1 MSFIKKQTIHQRKV
15 GDKSFILT
23 ADGNLEINLADG
35 KEVRIDANVITT
47 GDTTGPKVA
56 NTFYVSTDGSDLN
69 DGRSQDKNGAFASI
83 KKAAEVAPEGST
95 IIVAP
100 GDYVENNPITLRDF
114 VTVSGQGEL
123 RNTRVFPKNNQQTI
137 FYVGNGC
144 YLYQITFRGLR
155 APGWC
160 AEIRPGTLCTTS
172 PYIQN
177 CTNMNGPW
185 LNDGTEFI
193 PFETVQIEGIEP
205 GARPLLLEDY
215 PDLPLDKQINDN
227 GGGGGMFVDGD
238 AYDPAS
244 LVFSFVA
251 DAFTQIAQG
260 GIGFHVTNFG
270 YTQIVS
276 CFSVFCSTGFL
287 TTKGGY
293 LSISNSVS
301 DFGTFGVVADGF
313 YPTAYTNAK
322 TDQNYYSTVGSIT
335 VNNPGVGYTSA
346 PTVTIEAPTGPGG
359 VTATGTAQVDLT
371 TGQIAAVSV
380 NDSGSGYEQIPQVTF
395 SGGGAV
401 IQAEGTVNLT
411 TNSTIALSSLRDKP
425 QTGSIIQFQ
434 GDNNYYYITS
444 TEITDPPFVYD
455 EQVCRRDVRRIVDA
469 VTSDI
474 VFGTTYQSTAAA
486 TSYLRSTASKV
497 ILDQLAP
504 TIYALESARD
514 QMKLRTSNLA
524 MQEEI
529 DQRFNIITT
538 TLSAGD
544 SSATPDL
551 GSDFAASLN
560 DLSSIDADLIKVKD
574 NVLQNRDF
582 IIEELSSYINDQF
595 TELSYNQTQ
604 YETDMTNLLNGLAY
618 YAALGSDQQVIRQA
632 QQIEIRD
639 RHKNMMI
646 ASFNYLRSQV
656 LGLSDVSSDATALA
670 TVTEGWNQFINIVDD
685 GDSAGITVEFPEHT
699 GVESQRAD
707 AKDQLIA
714 NKAFIAAEFRAFIAD
729 DNPTWSF
736 DTVAFEQDM
745 EYIVDALTFDV
756 LYGGNSSTIQ
766 EVSYYLHN
774 NNISSFTSSQKQ
786 TLLDAFARIR
796 SVVQQVATG
805 VIVIKTTGNGESQ
818 DFSSGTATSTQA
830 AILDS
835 LVQNFETAIDE
846 ISTASLP
853 AKTYPLYDQEPAGL
867 QDAASA
873 ILGAR
878 TNFVADAQTYLLN
891 NYPDLTYNIEKCKR
905 DVGYIIDAIYYDAQ
919 LGANHNTITAG
930 LAYSRANTAYL
941 DAEQK
946 PATILALRE
955 AKRLLVAAANRDAT
969 FQTAV
974 GDLFDVALDI
984 IELDQ
989 LPSEGTVYPE
999 PGPASQELINAT
1011 NQLLDN
1017 TDFLKAE
1024 IIAHI
1029 ADNNFVYDQAKC
1041 ERDTGYIID
1050 AAYYDAALGTNY
1062 NQVTNGLAYAR
1073 VNAAKV
1079 AADQLTETVGAIAF
1093 AKAESQT
1100 ATAGDA
1106 TAQTRVGAAFDEVL
1120 DILQNGV
1127 GNADALTFPAPSG
1140 ATSAE
1145 QNAALQLQNNRDFLA
1160 AEAVAYIQNNYQNFT
1175 YDRTKCERDV
1185 GYIMDA
1191 VALDIALGT
1200 NYNAVTAGLAYQ
1212 RANSSVVQSSQKI
1225 QTLGAFGELKDQL
1238 VKLGLSDTAETRSNA
1253 AMDEILDIIDNGVV
1267 STDAAADALVFPTP
1281 SSLPSAG
1288 AVEAKDQLI
1297 ANKDFII
1304 AEITSWIANNYPALV
1319 YDSAKCERDV
1329 GYIVDALCHDI
1340 IYGGNSATVQVANSY
1355 FVGAVSQLGS
1365 GEEIATADAYNRLK
1379 GIVGDI
1385 VIELPVVKTGSYVEN
1400 QDTSG
1405 TPATSAEVDTLT
1417 GLVEIIED
1425 VVRAGTTSGLPAVV
1439 LPSISWADS
1448 GLQQSYSTIKG
1459 NKDDVARII
1468 SIFIANNY
1476 QSFIYDE
1483 AKCRRDVAIMIEA
1496 AAYDAV
1502 LNTNYNAVTAGLA
1515 YQRANSAYVLSNQN
1529 LQTIV
1534 AIEHVRDSIASLDV
1548 SSTFSSRTNAA
1559 FNEILDII
1567 QNGTVSTDDAADAL
1581 VFNAPTGVT
1590 SDVQNAFNEIR
1601 ANRAFLIE
1609 ETIAYIGNNY
1619 PALVYNE
1626 TKCRRDT
1633 GYIIDAVSYDI
1644 LYQGNLASK
1653 QAAESYLVGAVSQL
1667 GGASEI
1673 TATVAALNDLSLTI
1687 ADVIQNI
1694 GHGTIEQ
1701 SPVVEAQDVVGPG
1714 SSASEAARAQDLLQ
1728 IIEDVVSA
1736 GSIAGMPADAATD
1749 ILNES
1754 AILQADFATATGETT
1769 NIQDS
1774 TINLLTETFTRD
1786 FTFDSTK
1793 CARDTRYIVDA
1804 LTYDILYGGNSATVA
1819 AANAYYVG
1827 TTSQVAGQQQET
1839 ANSLEWVNTLLGDVL
1854 LDTAVAA
1861 TEQLVETQDTT
1872 AGAASATEV
1881 TTADTLLQ
1889 VFQDV
1894 IVNGTDNLPTVT
1906 YPDITGASAGIQAAV
1921 AALASA
1927 KQTIINDT
1935 ITYIQTT
1942 YDGFSYDE
1950 AKCSRDTEYLINAVA
1965 FDLLYEGNIATLI
1978 ATRAY
1983 FLGTSKYLPD
1993 SQISVT
1999 IDAYEHIRDVATS
2012 CIEGISVTPTTGNTE
2027 TQVLSGNYGTS
2038 TESAL
2043 AETLWNIPIDALS
2056 NVPPSLVGT
2065 PSEVAPN
2072 TSWLPATI
2080 RTAASTMLAQK
2091 ANIQDGVIDYITT
2104 NIIGFEYNID
2114 KCKRDTG
2121 YIIDAAIYDLMYGGD
2136 KQTRRAASAYY
2147 SGAILG
2153 AAKVGNTDQVGV
2165 TAYSYYYL
2173 ADLVKNVGLNEPI
2186 AKSYNNLATQNLSIP
2201 DGDPIAASRLELL
2214 IDRLGKAVLD
2224 ENITGWQERNHDH
2237 TLGSSI
2243 YNTERE
2249 TILADLT
2256 DIENTTIDDLNATYG
2271 GSANIRVFPGIVSVE
2286 TTQQANLYNVSTIST
2301 SGHAFEYVG
2310 AGITYNALPF
2320 FGGSAIPE
2328 NEIVET
2334 SQGKVFA
2341 GGTVDQ
2347 IGNFRVGNFF
2357 GVNALTG
2364 SITLNANEIDL
2375 QGLTSVGPFIRDGIP
2390 VGVELKEVSDNANLI
2405 ASIGTQDFN
2414 TAPTQKAVATY
2425 VENRYLNK
2433 LTGGTVTGDLILDG
2447 NFDVNGDV
2455 ISTDSTGTF
2464 NLLNTTATTIE
2475 AFGDATAINMGAD
2488 NGLFTIRPD
2497 LLVEGSL
2504 TVNGDIVFTGDVS
2517 LNIPDESLQAYSIST
2532 EGSLDYIS
2540 INTRTDEE
2548 QITFGIR
2555 PTFLVE
2561 NTTESTATN
2570 NGAVVIDGGV
2580 GIAKSIVVG
2589 GDLTVDGS
2597 IILGD
2602 DRAVDT
2608 IDINGSTDID
2618 IPDND
2623 TSVFRVH
2630 ENITDY
2636 IVVDTTDGSEVV
2648 EIGSVPNL
2656 VLLNSDDATDNLTG
2670 ALQATG
2676 GISTQRNVHAGVD
2689 ITADRDIIAQ
2699 RDLEVNGTNI
2709 ITDETGTFNLLDTN
2723 ATTINAFGA
2732 ATFIDIG
2739 ASTGTFTIRNE
2750 QVIIDSVET
2759 LQIPVG
2765 TTDDRPTAVTGQIRF
2780 NTDTQVFEGYDGIA
2794 WGSLGGVKDVDQN
2807 TFIRPETSPGANND
2821 ELEFFTNGSRR
2832 LLISNTDF
2840 IVEAT
2845 NPVQILNT
2853 TESVNYTTGALTV
2866 AGGVGIA
2873 KNLSVQGYITGNN
2886 SGVLQLTDLATD
2898 VVDIRANTILA
2909 QDGVKLLTNAPDS
2922 AADDIVYPLTL
2933 AHHSISGT
2941 PVAGSGT
2948 GIKFELETANDN
2960 FETGG
2965 QIDVVAQDVTGLQED
2980 FDMVFSTMIGG
2991 SIVEKLRL
2999 GETTTTITN
3008 NLQVDQSLFV
3018 TGILDAAG
3026 FRGSI
3031 FADDSTEIV
3040 DSINNR
3046 LTVVDA
3052 AIGTLTLTTDL
3063 EVQYGG
3069 TGVST
3074 FTTDGILYGNAADPV
3089 QVTDAAGTSDTSESF
3104 QLLTVVGGGDN
3115 TPVWTDTIDGG
3126 SF

>member
-15 GDKSFILT
+15 GDKSLVLT
-23 ADGNLEINLADG
+23 ADGNIEINLGEG
-35 KEVRIDANVITT
+35 KEVRIDANVVTT
-47 GDTTGPKVA
+47 GDQSGPKVA
-56 NTFYVSTDGSDLN
+56 NVFYVATDGSDLN

-100 GDYVENNPITLRDF
+100 GDYYENNPITLRDF
-114 VTVSGQGEL
+114 VTVTGQGEL

-144 YLYQITFRGLR
+144 YLYQITFRALR

-205 GARPLLLEDY
+205 SARPLMLEDY
-215 PDLPLDKQINDN
+215 PDLPFDKQINN
-227 GGGGGMFVDGD
+227 EGGGGGMLVDGD

-260 GIGFHVTNFG
+260 GIGFHITNFG

-276 CFSVFCSTGFL
+276 CFTVFCSTGFK
-287 TTKGGY
+287 TTNGGY

-301 DFGTFGVVADGF
+301 DFGTYGVVADGF
-313 YPTAYTNAK
+313 YPTAYTNAL
-322 TDQNYYSTVGSIT
+322 TDQDYYSTVGSVT

-346 PTVTIEAPTGPGG
+346 PTVTIEAPTGAGG
-359 VTATGTAQVDLT
+359 IQATGTAQVDLT
-371 TGQIAAVSV
+371 TGQIAAVSIS
-380 NDSGSGYEQIPQVTF
+380 NSGSGYEVVPQVTF
-395 SGGGAV
+395 SGGGAT

-411 TNSTIALSSLRDKP
+411 TNSTISLSSLRDKP
-425 QTGSIIQFQ
+425 QTGSVIQFQ
-434 GDNNYYYITS
+434 GDNTYYYITS

-474 VFGTTYQSTAAA
+474 VLGTTYQSTAAA

-497 ILDQLAP
+497 ILDQLEP

-514 QMKLRTSNLA
+514 QMKLNTSNLA

-529 DQRFNIITT
+529 DARFNIITG

-560 DLSSIDADLIKVKD
+560 DLSSIDPDYIKVKD
-574 NVLQNRDF
+574 NILQNRDF
-582 IIEELSSYINDQF
+582 IIEELSAYINDQF

-604 YETDMTNLLNGLAY
+604 FTADMTNLINGLAY
-618 YAALGSDQQVIRQA
+618 YSVLGSDHAVIRQA
-632 QQIEIRD
+632 QEIEIRD

-646 ASFNYLRSQV
+646 AVFNYLRSQT
-656 LGLSDVSSDATALA
+656 LGLADVQSDATALA
-670 TVTEGWNQFINIVDD
+670 NVTEGWAQFINIVDD
-685 GDSAGITVEFPEHT
+685 GDSAGITIEYPEHV

-707 AKDQLIA
+707 SKDQLIA
-714 NKAFIAAEFRAFIAD
+714 NRDFIAAEFRAYIVD
-729 DNPTWSF
+729 ELPSWSI
-736 DTVAFEQDM
+736 DTAAYELDM
-745 EYIVDALTFDV
+745 QRIVDALTFDV
-756 LYGGNSSTIQ
+756 LYGGDSATLQ
-766 EVSYYLHN
+766 EVTYYLNN
-774 NNISSFTSSQKQ
+774 NNISSLTSIRKQ

-796 SVVQQVATG
+796 SVVQQVVTG
-805 VIVIKTTGNGESQ
+805 VIVIKTTGNAESQ
-818 DFSSGTATSTQA
+818 DFTSGNATSTQA

-835 LVQNFETAIDE
+835 LVQHFETAIDAE
-846 ISTASLP
+846 STASLP
-853 AKTYPLYDQEPAGL
+853 AKTYPLYDQEPAGQ
-867 QDAASA
+867 QDAAGSM
-873 ILGAR
+873 LGAR
-878 TNFVADAQTYLLN
+878 TNFVNDAKTYLLN
-891 NYPDLTYNIEKCKR
+891 NYGDLTYNVEKCSR

-919 LGANHNTITAG
+919 LGSNHNTITAA

-946 PATILALRE
+946 PATIIALRE
-955 AKRLLVAAANRDAT
+955 AKRLLIAAANRDAT
-969 FQTAV
+969 FQTSV
-974 GDLFDVALDI
+974 ETLFDDALNI
-984 IELDQ
+984 IEFDQ

-1017 TDFLKAE
+1017 TEFLKAE
-1024 IIAHI
+1024 IVAHI

-1041 ERDTGYIID
+1041 ERDTGYILD

-1062 NQVTNGLAYAR
+1062 NQVLNGLAYAR
-1073 VNAAKV
+1073 ANAALV
-1079 AADQLTETVGAIAF
+1079 AGDQLTETVGALNF
-1093 AKAESQT
+1093 AKSEAQT
-1100 ATAGDA
+1100 ATASDG
-1106 TAQTRVGAAFDEVL
+1106 TAQTRVGAAFDEVI
-1120 DILQNGV
+1120 DILQNGS

-1140 ATSAE
+1140 ATTAE
-1145 QNAALQLQNNRDFLA
+1145 QNAALQLQDNRDFLA
-1160 AEAVAYIQNNYQNFT
+1160 AEAVAYVQNNYQNFT

-1191 VALDIALGT
+1191 VALDVALGT

-1212 RANSSVVQSSQKI
+1212 RANSAVVQDSQKI

-1238 VKLGLSDTAETRSNA
+1238 VLLGLSDTAELRSNA

-1281 SSLPSAG
+1281 SVLPTSG

-1297 ANKDFII
+1297 ANKAFIV
-1304 AEITSWIANNYPALV
+1304 AEITSWISTNYPALV
-1319 YDSAKCERDV
+1319 YDVDKCERDV
-1329 GYIVDALCHDI
+1329 GYIVDALCHDVL
-1340 IYGGNSATVQVANSY
+1340 YGGNSATVQVANSY
-1355 FVGAVSQLGS
+1355 FVGAVSQLGV
-1365 GEEIATADAYNRLK
+1365 GEETATADAYERLK

-1385 VIELPVVKTGSYVEN
+1385 VIELPVVKTGSFAET
-1400 QDTSG
+1400 QDTTG
-1405 TPATSAEVDTLT
+1405 TPASSLEVDVLT

-1425 VVRAGTTSGLPAVV
+1425 VVRAGSTSGLPAVV

-1483 AKCRRDVAIMIEA
+1483 AKCIRDVAIMIEA

-1534 AIEHVRDSIASLDV
+1534 AIEHVRDTIASLNV
-1548 SSTFSSRTNAA
+1548 SSQFTSRTNAA

-1567 QNGTVSTDDAADAL
+1567 QNGTVSTDTAADAL
-1581 VFNAPTGVT
+1581 VFNAPTGVS
-1590 SDVQNAFNEIR
+1590 SDVQNAHNEIR

-1609 ETIAYIGNNY
+1609 ETIAYIGNNF
-1619 PALVYNE
+1619 PALVYDV

-1667 GGASEI
+1667 GGASEV

-1694 GHGTIEQ
+1694 AHGTIEQ
-1701 SPVVEAQDVVGPG
+1701 SPVVEAQDTTGPG
-1714 SSASEAARAQDLLQ
+1714 SSASEASRAQDLLQ
-1728 IIEDVVSA
+1728 IVEDVVSA
-1736 GSIAGMPADAATD
+1736 GSIAGIPADSATD

-1754 AILQADFATATGETT
+1754 ATLQADFATATSATS
-1769 NIQDS
+1769 NIQTS
-1774 TINLLTETFTRD
+1774 TIELLTETFTRD
-1786 FTFDSTK
+1786 FTFDSAK
-1793 CARDTRYIVDA
+1793 CERDTQYIVDA

-1819 AANAYYVG
+1819 AANAYWVG
-1827 TTSQVAGQQQET
+1827 ATTQVAGQQQET
-1839 ANSLEWVNTLLGDVL
+1839 ADSLEWVNTLLGDVL
-1854 LDTAVAA
+1854 LNVSASV
-1861 TEQLVETQDTT
+1861 TEQSVETQVTT
-1872 AGAASATEV
+1872 SGAASATEV
-1881 TTADTLLQ
+1881 TRADTLLQ

-1894 IVNGTDNLPTVT
+1894 IVNGIDNLPTVT

-1921 AALASA
+1921 ADLAAA
-1927 KQTIINDT
+1927 KQTIIDDT
-1935 ITYIQTT
+1935 ITYIQST
-1942 YDGFSYDE
+1942 YSGFSYDE
-1950 AKCSRDTEYLINAVA
+1950 AKCSRDTEYLVNAIA

-1993 SQISVT
+1993 SQIAVT
-1999 IDAYEHIRDVATS
+1999 IDAYEHIRDVATA
-2012 CIEGISVTPTTGNTE
+2012 CIEGTAVTPTTGNTE
-2027 TQVLSGNYGTS
+2027 SQVLSGNYGTS
-2038 TESAL
+2038 VESTL
-2043 AETLWNIPIDALS
+2043 SETLWNIPIDALS

-2065 PSEVAPN
+2065 PTEVAPN

-2080 RTAASTMLAQK
+2080 RTAASVMLAEK
-2091 ANIQDGVIDYITT
+2091 ANIQDGVIDFITN
-2104 NIIGFEYNID
+2104 NIIGFEYNIE

-2121 YIIDAAIYDLMYGGD
+2121 YIIDAAIYDMMYGGD

-2147 SGAILG
+2147 NGAILG
-2153 AAKVGNTDQVGV
+2153 AAKVGNTDQVSV

-2173 ADLVKNVGLNEPI
+2173 ADLLKNVGLNEPI
-2186 AKSYNNLATQNLSIP
+2186 TRSYGNITTQDLTIP
-2201 DGDPIAASRLELL
+2201 DGSTQAATKLEQLV
-2214 IDRLGKAVLD
+2214 DRMAQAVLD
-2224 ENITGWQERNHDH
+2224 ESISTWQERGHDH
-2237 TLGSSI
+2237 TLGSSL
-2243 YNTERE
+2243 YNIERE
-2249 TILADLT
+2249 TILANLD
-2256 DIENTTIDDLNATYG
+2256 DIEETSISDLNATYG
-2271 GSANIRVFPGIVSVE
+2271 GSANIRLFPGIISVK

-2320 FGGSAIPE
+2320 FGGSAVPE
-2328 NEIVET
+2328 QEIVET
-2334 SQGKVFA
+2334 DNGKVFA

-2433 LTGGTVTGDLILDG
+2433 LTGGTVTGDIILEG

-2455 ISTDSTGTF
+2455 ISTDSAGTF

-2488 NGLFTIRPD
+2488 TGTFTIRPD

-2532 EGSLDYIS
+2532 EGSLDYVS

-2548 QITFGIR
+2548 RITFGIR

-2580 GIAKSIVVG
+2580 GIAKSIFVG

-2608 IDINGSTDID
+2608 IDINGATDID
-2618 IPDND
+2618 IPDNS
-2623 TSVFRVH
+2623 TNVFRLH

-2656 VLLNSDDATDNLTG
+2656 ILLNSDDATDNVTG

-2676 GISTQRNVHAGVD
+2676 GISTQRNVYAGVD
-2689 ITADRDIIAQ
+2689 IIADRDIIAE
-2699 RDLEVNGTNI
+2699 RDIEVNGTNI
-2709 ITDETGTFNLLDTN
+2709 ITDETGTFNVFNTN
-2723 ATTINAFGA
+2723 ATTINAFGD
-2732 ATFIDIG
+2732 ATTIVIG
-2739 ASTGTFTIRNE
+2739 AQTGVLTLRNE

-2765 TTDDRPTAVTGQIRF
+2765 TTLERPTAVTGQIRF
-2780 NTDTQVFEGYDGIA
+2780 NTDTTVFEGYDGIA

-2832 LLISNTDF
+2832 AIISNTEF
-2840 IVEAT
+2840 NIEAS
-2845 NPVQILNT
+2845 NQVSILNT
-2853 TESVNYTTGALTV
+2853 TESGNYTTGALTV

-2886 SGVLQLTDLATD
+2886 AGVLQLTNLATD

-2909 QDGVKLLTNAPDS
+2909 QDGVKILTNAPDS
-2922 AADDIVYPLTL
+2922 AADDIVYPMTF

-2965 QIDVVAQDVTGLQED
+2965 QLDVIAQDVTGLQED
-2980 FDMVFSTMIGG
+2980 FDMVFSTMTSG
-2991 SIVEKLRL
+2991 SVTEKFRL
-2999 GETTTTITN
+2999 SETTATLTTS
-3008 NLQVDQSLFV
+3008 LQVDQNLFV

-3026 FRGSI
+3026 FRGSV
-3031 FADDSTEIV
+3031 FADDSTEIL

-3046 LTVVDA
+3046 LTIVDA